1 MIHNSH
7 KDTKKQVDSAQQK
20 PPIGGWNAAIFIF
33 FVEVAER
40 FAFFGLAAN
49 LITYLT
55 NELHQP
61 ISTAA
66 KNVNTWAGVSYIVP
80 LFAAF
85 VADSLFGR
93 FNTILLASVIYLVGM
108 ILLTLSVSV
117 VPLDYRKAIF
127 FVALYIIA
135 VGEGGHKPCVQTFA
149 ADQFEEDSLEDKKVK
164 SSFFNWWFWGI
175 VAGQCSA
182 ILVAIYVED
191 NVGWTAGIGM
201 LAIAMAVALITFLL
215 GIKRYRK
222 QGPLGSPLTTVA
234 QVLVATVRK
243 WRVKDKFDNCS
254 VYHGDGLL
262 APDQP
267 KTQTLAHTN
276 QLRCL
281 DKAMVIDNIDSM
293 RTIRDPWRL
302 CSLHQVEEVK
312 LVLRLFPIWLSCLMF
327 AIVISQM
334 NTFFVKQG
342 STLQRSITPHFIIPP
357 ASLQALVGL
366 TILLNMPIYDRVF
379 VPIARKFTGHPSG
392 ITVLQRI
399 GTGLFLSIF
408 IMIVSAL
415 VEAKRINVVKEYNLL
430 DHPKSI
436 VPMKVWWLLPQYII
450 TGLVEIFT
458 YVGLQE
464 LFYAQM
470 PEAMRS
476 LGAAVYLSVTGIG
489 NFISSAI
496 ISMVQAISSRYGEEW
511 LGDNIN
517 RAHLDHFY
525 WVLAGLSALN
535 LCIYVCIAMRFV
547 YKKVEADDVPGEKE
561 SGAINGYVDGE
572 II

>member
-234 QVLVATVRK
+234 QVLVAAVRK

-547 YKKVEADDVPGEKE
+547 YKKVEEDDVPGEKE

>member
-1 MIHNSH
+1 MIQNSH

-49 LITYLT
+49 LITFLT

-93 FNTILLASVIYLVGM
+93 FNTILLASVIYVMGM

-234 QVLVATVRK
+234 QVLVAAVRK
-243 WRVKDKFDNCS
+243 WRTKQKFDNCS

-262 APDQP
+262 APGQP

-281 DKAMVIDNIDSM
+281 DKAMIIDNLDAM

-399 GTGLFLSIF
+399 GIGLFLSIF

-430 DHPKSI
+430 DQPKSI

-511 LGDNIN
+511 LGENIN
-517 RAHLDHFY
+517 RAHLDYFY

-535 LCIYVCIAMRFV
+535 LCIYVWIATRFV
-547 YKKVEADDVPGEKE
+547 YKKVEDDDVPGEKE
-561 SGAINGYVDGE
+561 SSAINGYVDGE

>member
-342 STLQRSITPHFIIPP
+342 STLQRSITPHFITPP

-547 YKKVEADDVPGEKE
+547 YKKVEEDDVPGEKE

>member
-1 MIHNSH
+1 MIQNSH

-93 FNTILLASVIYLVGM
+93 FNTILLASVIYVMGM

-234 QVLVATVRK
+234 QVLVAAVRK
-243 WRVKDKFDNCS
+243 WRMKQKFDNCS

-262 APDQP
+262 APGQP

-281 DKAMVIDNIDSM
+281 DKAMIIDNLDAM

-379 VPIARKFTGHPSG
+379 VPMARKFTGHPSG

-399 GTGLFLSIF
+399 GIGLFLSIF

-415 VEAKRINVVKEYNLL
+415 VEAKRINVVKEYNLS
-430 DHPKSI
+430 DQPKSI
-436 VPMKVWWLLPQYII
+436 VPMRVWWLLPQYII

-511 LGDNIN
+511 LGENIN
-517 RAHLDHFY
+517 RAHLDYFY

-535 LCIYVCIAMRFV
+535 LCIYVWIATRFV
-547 YKKVEADDVPGEKE
+547 YKKVEDDDVPGEKE
-561 SGAINGYVDGE
+561 SSAINGYVDGE

>member
-1 MIHNSH
+1 MIQNSH

-93 FNTILLASVIYLVGM
+93 FNTILLASVIYVMGM

-234 QVLVATVRK
+234 QVLVAAVRK
-243 WRVKDKFDNCS
+243 WRMKQKFDNCS

-262 APDQP
+262 APGQP

-281 DKAMVIDNIDSM
+281 DKAMIIDNLDAM

-366 TILLNMPIYDRVF
+366 TIILNMPIYDRVF

-399 GTGLFLSIF
+399 GIGLFLSIF

-430 DHPKSI
+430 DQPKSI

-511 LGDNIN
+511 LGENIN
-517 RAHLDHFY
+517 RAHLDYFY

-535 LCIYVCIAMRFV
+535 LCIYVWIATRFV
-547 YKKVEADDVPGEKE
+547 YKKVEDDDVPGEKE
-561 SGAINGYVDGE
+561 SSAINGYVDGE